1 LSTAAN
7 TSFAGTFLPKLLI
20 DDSVSAQTPSGSQS
34 QVRSVPFLSHEGR
47 LHGIR
52 EASLTAFKSFP
63 GETPAVLNHQHEIF
77 WGSIDQPQM
86 LREELQTVLGR
97 LLRREQAFIQRN
109 AMSFAPVGEPLPQPC
124 CDRSE
129 TASLEIVA
137 DLRVGQDVAGVA
149 SHSSEA
155 VNTLHER
162 QQIRLPERSESKSE
176 YGENRIDL
184 APIGPAA
191 FLPPELLLELKPS
204 LEIAIEAQASAVR
217 DRSA

>member
-1 LSTAAN
+1 
-7 TSFAGTFLPKLLI
+7 
-20 DDSVSAQTPSGSQS
+20 
-34 QVRSVPFLSHEGR
+34 
-47 LHGIR
+47 
-52 EASLTAFKSFP
+52 
-63 GETPAVLNHQHEIF
+63 
-77 WGSIDQPQM
+77 
-86 LREELQTVLGR
+86 
-97 LLRREQAFIQRN
+97 
-109 AMSFAPVGEPLPQPC
+109 
-124 CDRSE
+124 
-129 TASLEIVA
+129 
-137 DLRVGQDVAGVA
+137 
-149 SHSSEA
+149 